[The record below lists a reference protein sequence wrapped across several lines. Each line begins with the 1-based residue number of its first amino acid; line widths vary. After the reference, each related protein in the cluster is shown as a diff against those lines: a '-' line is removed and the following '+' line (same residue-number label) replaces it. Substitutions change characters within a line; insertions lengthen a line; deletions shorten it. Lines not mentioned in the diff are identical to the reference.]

1 MVVYAET
8 HSRSDDRDQLPDHD
22 DGPQGDPDGRKS
34 NLMKWKEQPN
44 GDRPRRDGRLH
55 ERCDLICP
63 DLPKRL

>member
-1 MVVYAET
+1 MHTKCPRKGRYHVAKLIEKY
-8 HSRSDDRDQLPDHD
+8 
-22 DGPQGDPDGRKS
+22 GRKS

-63 DLPKRL
+63 DLPRRL